1 MFNLGKLK
9 KKDEGE
15 KTTLNI
21 TGMHCVSCAM
31 NIDMSLE
38 ELPGVTRAST
48 DYARAKS
55 EVVYDPKI
63 VSPKEMIKAIA
74 ELGYT
79 ATV

>member
-1 MFNLGKLK
+1 MFNLGKRK
-9 KKDEGE
+9 KMDEGE
-15 KTTLNI
+15 KATLAI

-48 DYARAKS
+48 DYARAKT
-55 EVVYDPKI
+55 EVVYDPEQ
-63 VSPKEMIKAIA
+63 VSTKEMIKAIS